1 MYSISFDVAGLVL
14 GGVNLA
20 MMTMRKVYPTRKNR
34 VFEIC
39 VVLNM
44 VSALCNVITS
54 LAISFNNE
62 LMMRF
67 AFLSSFVHFFSIFV
81 MAASFYIASCIRL
94 GSRSVDKRDA
104 IISAIYLVINVL
116 LLCSCFFTRF

>member
-54 LAISFNNE
+54 LAISFNN
-62 LMMRF
+62 
-67 AFLSSFVHFFSIFV
+67 
-81 MAASFYIASCIRL
+81 
-94 GSRSVDKRDA
+94 
-104 IISAIYLVINVL
+104 
-116 LLCSCFFTRF
+116 